1 MKTLLTCLL
10 ICTASW
16 SQKTV
21 FTVAFYNVENLFDT
35 IDQVDVW
42 DDDRTPSGRYGNTKK
57 VYNSK
62 LNQIAKVISEIGK
75 DEVGQ
80 SPLILGL
87 AEVENFE
94 VVYDLTQTEYLKQQ
108 GYSIIHGDSPDKRGI
123 DVALVYKN
131 SSFFPSD
138 FDFHELKIYGE
149 DGQRIFTRNIL
160 EVRGFALGKPLV
172 IFVNHWPSR
181 RRGKLRSER
190 LRIAASRLLIK
201 KITLA
206 QKELPK
212 AQVILMG
219 DFNDDP
225 ESLSIKTLSDSIPVL
240 HNPYKRLAKMGVH
253 SLVYRDARNLFDQI
267 ILSSDFLEEGN
278 KALHLEAAK
287 IFNPPELTLREGRFK
302 GYPFRSYSFTNY
314 TGGFSDHYPA
324 YLILSV
330 TNFEQ

>member
-1 MKTLLTCLL
+1 L

-16 SQKTV
+16 SQKKV

-35 IDQVDVW
+35 IDQADVW
-42 DDDRTPSGRYGNTKK
+42 DDDRTPSGRYGNTKE

-80 SPLILGL
+80 SPLLLGL
-87 AEVENFE
+87 AEVENFG

-149 DGQRIFTRNIL
+149 DGQRIFTRDIL
-160 EVRGFALGKPLV
+160 EVRGYALGKPLV

-201 KITLA
+201 KVALA
-206 QKELPK
+206 QKELPEV
-212 AQVILMG
+212 QVILMG

-267 ILSSDFLEEGN
+267 ILSRDFLEEGN
-278 KALHLEAAK
+278 TALRLESAK
-287 IFNPPELTLREGRFK
+287 IFNPPELTLPDGRFK